1 MSDYLKNITIE
12 DVRQIK
18 IDDLENIAKYI
29 INSSGFLEE
38 LNKDSEFN
46 NSDWF
51 KKIYLMNKK
60 IEDNF
65 KKTTL
70 KIKNNINLV
79 HTDMNNVSKK
89 IITPLNNVYSQVEDV
104 GKIYS

>member
-38 LNKDSEFN
+38 LNKYSEFN

-51 KKIYLMNKK
+51 KK